1 MGTSPFSL
9 LVCSVS
15 YMYIYH
21 YKYTSN
27 EKEWQGRSKRKTFSF
42 QRLHF
47 TKYTKTL
54 DKWAFLVY
62 FISNALTKTVIF
74 FQKAKR
80 IGDGESLVRVGN
92 LWKSLL
98 SCRLNEK
105 ISSRVGRFFTVKGRA
120 YNFRINWVTG
130 NVRLCNRWYNECIAS
145 SFYRT
150 GLFCA
155 YKQIYT
161 KGKQAKTKQ

>member
-9 LVCSVS
+9 LVCSVL
-15 YMYIYH
+15 YLHKYTYY

-27 EKEWQGRSKRKTFSF
+27 GKEWQGRSRRKTFSIHGLL
-42 QRLHF
+42 Q

-62 FISNALTKTVIF
+62 FNSRALTKTVLF

-80 IGDGESLVRVGN
+80 IGDGESPVRVGN
-92 LWKSLL
+92 IRISLL

-105 ISSRVGRFFTVKGRA
+105 IFSKLGRFFTVKGRT
-120 YNFRINWVTG
+120 YNFRIKLG
-130 NVRLCNRWYNECIAS
+130 SRK
-145 SFYRT
+145 RT
-150 GLFCA
+150 
-155 YKQIYT
+155 IM
-161 KGKQAKTKQ
+161 